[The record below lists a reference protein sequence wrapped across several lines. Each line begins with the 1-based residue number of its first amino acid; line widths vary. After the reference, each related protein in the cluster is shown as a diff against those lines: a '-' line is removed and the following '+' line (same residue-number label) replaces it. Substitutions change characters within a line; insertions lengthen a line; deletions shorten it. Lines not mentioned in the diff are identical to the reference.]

1 MSGLAEDPFDWRTTK
16 DGRVFISRG
25 GRQIV
30 VVAGDQAQRLTAG
43 IDNALARD
51 DPEAV
56 QHLLARVTGNYKRGN
71 ERTARTCAART
82 PADPPS

>member
-1 MSGLAEDPFDWRTTK
+1 VSGLEDDPFDWRTTK
-16 DGRVFISRG
+16 DGQVFISRG

-51 DPEAV
+51 DLEAV

-71 ERTARTCAART
+71 ERNPRTRRR
-82 PADPPS
+82 PDSR